1 MEINQLYQLI
11 LLLVLSG
18 MILGVGILTLGKFG
32 TTSGITDKASD
43 VLNDTVDA
51 LDPIASDW
59 MPLIVTVAVL
69 AIVLTL
75 VVRSFAIRSR

>member
-18 MILGVGILTLGKFG
+18 MILGVGVLTLGKFA
-32 TTSGITDKASD
+32 TTSGITTKAAES
-43 VLNDTVDA
+43 LNSTIDA

>member
-18 MILGVGILTLGKFG
+18 MILGVGVLTLGKFG
-32 TTSGITDKASD
+32 ATTGITDDAST
-43 VLNDTVDA
+43 VLNNTVDA
-51 LDPIASDW
+51 LAPVASDW

-69 AIVLTL
+69 AIILTL
-75 VVRSFAIRSR
+75 VVRSFAVGGR

>member
-18 MILGVGILTLGKFG
+18 MILGVGVLTLGKFG
-32 TTSGITDKASD
+32 TTTGITSNASE
-43 VLNDTVDA
+43 VLNDTIQA
-51 LDPIASDW
+51 LNPIASDW

-69 AIVLTL
+69 AIILTL
-75 VVRSFAIRSR
+75 VVRSFSVGGR